1 MCRGFINFRFYVRK
15 IPTLY
20 PSARVT
26 PDCFAEPC
34 FRLHIPLMGLSNCVE
49 DSKRERTPIVRTCS
63 SLRNR
68 MRKTRL
74 LSLLRQAGGGV
85 EDDVQGSDLRG
96 LGVSVHQKSLAILG
110 NVIRELIR

>member
-1 MCRGFINFRFYVRK
+1 
-15 IPTLY
+15 
-20 PSARVT
+20 
-26 PDCFAEPC
+26 
-34 FRLHIPLMGLSNCVE
+34 
-49 DSKRERTPIVRTCS
+49 
-63 SLRNR
+63 